1 MSELD
6 HWLGRRMRMCYWKQ
20 WRYCRT
26 KVRNLRKLG
35 TPLRTAG
42 CNTHSRCLDRYLHV
56 HVVMPAG
63 AIDRSKRL
71 WRTKK
76 SKDKPYLF
84 DYKALTKVFRAKMLE
99 AITQEGFALPA
110 TYPRKWI
117 AHCKHVGSGEKA
129 LVYPGRYLYRGV
141 IQEKNIIV
149 CEDGE
154 VTFRYINSKTGHYRS
169 HLAKRPAG

>member
-1 MSELD
+1 
-6 HWLGRRMRMCYWKQ
+6 MCYWKQ

-42 CNTHSRCLDRYLHV
+42 CNTHSRCLDRHLHV

-76 SKDKPYLF
+76 SKDN
-84 DYKALTKVFRAKMLE
+84 
-99 AITQEGFALPA
+99 
-110 TYPRKWI
+110 
-117 AHCKHVGSGEKA
+117 HCKHVGSGEKA

-141 IQEKNIIV
+141 IQEKGIIA